1 MDTSESAQG
10 AIKICLP
17 LSCLCSSCL
26 IYYWSL
32 TFFLSLSPFLP
43 PLSVFLAH
51 MYTGRSDFK
60 ERKRKPA
67 VGELLKRKLTALS
80 LPGFSGGS
88 VLKNLPANA
97 GDARTR
103 VRSLD
108 LGRSPGEGNDNPPQ
122 HSCLEIPMDRG
133 AWWATAHGLQRVGHS
148 LMTEQQQH
156 NRQVSTN
163 TAFP

>member
-10 AIKICLP
+10 AIKTCLP
-17 LSCLCSSCL
+17 PSCLCSSGL

-32 TFFLSLSPFLP
+32 LLSFFLSLPSSPLFLSFWHTCTQGDRT
-43 PLSVFLAH
+43 LRR
-51 MYTGRSDFK
+51 GRESQRWGSYWK
-60 ERKRKPA
+60 
-67 VGELLKRKLTALS
+67 VLTVLS

-97 GDARTR
+97 GDTWTW

-108 LGRSPGEGNDNPPQ
+108 LGRSPGEGNDNPLQ
-122 HSCLEIPMDRG
+122 RSCLEIPMDRG

-148 LMTEQQQH
+148 LTTEQQQH

-163 TAFP
+163 AAFP